1 MREIGVREL
10 KSKLSEVLRAVED
23 GEEVRVTVRGRPV
36 AEIKPTAE
44 SRAEKRLRELIAE
57 GRVTPASKP
66 LPKGPPPP
74 RVRGKGS
81 GTAMILAD
89 REEER

>member
-1 MREIGVREL
+1 MREL

-44 SRAEKRLRELIAE
+44 NVAEKRWAELIAE
-57 GRVTPASKP
+57 GRVTPPSKP
-66 LPKGPPPP
+66 LPKEAPP

-81 GTAMILAD
+81 ASALILAE
-89 REEER
+89 REEDR